1 MHLGSPRP
9 GRWNGAPDLLPPQHR
24 AVDVFRPLKSHL
36 GYPTQLSRAGV
47 DPVAAQSAG
56 TIADTYTL
64 EVRILG
70 YRPPERS
77 VDVTNLL
84 GAMYV
89 HHLKATNLTSGQ
101 LLV

>member
-1 MHLGSPRP
+1 
-9 GRWNGAPDLLPPQHR
+9 
-24 AVDVFRPLKSHL
+24 
-36 GYPTQLSRAGV
+36 
-47 DPVAAQSAG
+47 
-56 TIADTYTL
+56 
-64 EVRILG
+64 VRILG